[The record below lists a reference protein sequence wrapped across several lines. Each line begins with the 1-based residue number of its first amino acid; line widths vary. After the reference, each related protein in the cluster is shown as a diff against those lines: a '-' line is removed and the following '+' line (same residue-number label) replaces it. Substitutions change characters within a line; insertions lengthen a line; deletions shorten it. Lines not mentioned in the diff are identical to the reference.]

1 MTRARAATLVAAAAV
16 AVTLYLLPVAERGLV
31 GPDEPRYASISRE
44 MAESGDWV
52 TPRLWG
58 EPWFE
63 KPAMLFWMGGIGYAA
78 GLEPYTRVP
87 VALLSLGFLAFFFWR
102 VRTHFDQEIAVT
114 ATCLLATSAG
124 WIAYSDAGV
133 FDVPLTAFTS
143 AALLCLLPW
152 SHSSERSRPAE
163 MAAFGA
169 LLGCGVLS
177 KGLVAPLVAAAATAP
192 VIVRRPRALLD
203 LLRPVPLGA
212 FALVCLPWYA
222 ACYWANGRT
231 FIDEFIIRHHF
242 ERFVSSSLQHVQ
254 PWWFYLPVLAVFL
267 LPWTPLALSLRW
279 NTVADGPSRRFLAC
293 WAVGPLLL
301 FSVAVNKLPAYI
313 LPILPPLAIL
323 LAIQWKAKP
332 SRWLLLASCGTLL
345 LVPLAGALLPQGLAD
360 GIRRAWAGLDAA
372 SIAGGAIAGIAAF
385 ALAAFAVLRASREWS
400 IPAVCAIAALS
411 LAALKFQA
419 FPAISLQAGTREFVA
434 GEQTRL
440 AESCIGDIRRHA
452 AYGIRHYTRHS
463 VPNCDEAPA
472 AFRIEGDP
480 PAIGLNHEDVP
491 NRPSS
496 SE

>member
-1 MTRARAATLVAAAAV
+1 MTRARAATLAAIAAL
-16 AVTLYLLPVAERGLV
+16 AIALYLLPVAERGLV

-63 KPAMLFWMGGIGYAA
+63 KPAMLFWMGGLGYVA
-78 GLEPYTRVP
+78 GLDSYTRLP

-102 VRTHFDQEIAVT
+102 VRAAFDHEIAVT
-114 ATCLLATSAG
+114 ASCLLATSAG

-133 FDVPLTAFTS
+133 FDAPLTAFTS

-152 SHSSERSRPAE
+152 ARSSEPASPAE

-192 VIVRRPRALLD
+192 VIIGRPKALLD
-203 LLRPVPLGA
+203 LLRPVPAGA
-212 FALVCLPWYA
+212 FALVCVPWYA

-231 FIDEFIIRHHF
+231 FIEEFIVRHHF

-254 PWWFYLPVLAVFL
+254 PWWFFLPVLAVFL
-267 LPWTPLALSLRW
+267 LPWTPLAFSLRW
-279 NTVADGPSRRFLAC
+279 DTVAAGPARRFLAC
-293 WAVGPLLL
+293 WAVGPLVL

-323 LAIQWKAKP
+323 VAIQWKAKP
-332 SRWLLLASCGTLL
+332 NRALLLASCGTLL

-372 SIAGGAIAGIAAF
+372 SIAGGTIAGIAAF
-385 ALAAFAVLRASREWS
+385 GVAAFAALRAAREWS
-400 IPAVCAIAALS
+400 IPAVCAIGAIA

-419 FPAISLQAGTREFVA
+419 FPAISLQAGTREFVTA
-434 GEQTRL
+434 EQTRL
-440 AESCIGDIRRHA
+440 ADSCIGEIRRHA
-452 AYGIRHYTRHS
+452 AYGIRHYSHDS
-463 VPNCDEAPA
+463 VPSCEQTPA

-480 PAIGLNHEDVP
+480 PKVSH

-496 SE
+496 HE